1 MVTVPDPPAL
11 EAGAVEEEV
20 AGASVPPMVAEIMVA
35 QNIVFGI
42 LAVVMVAAAFRLV
55 TTQNVVRAALFLAIV
70 LAGAAGLYILLA
82 AEFVAWVQVL
92 VYIGAV
98 VVLLLFGVMLTRAPI
113 GRDADLDND
122 QRLLGALV
130 ALFLF
135 GALGAV
141 LLDAFGDQEVGTI
154 AIRRTAEVSDSI
166 FGDYVIPFEVSSVLL
181 LAALVGAVALAA
193 EGTRTAMYLN
203 QFLLLAAVLFCLG
216 VYGVL
221 ARKNAVLVLMSI
233 ELMLN
238 AVNINLIAFGA
249 FRDNVIGQ
257 VFSLF
262 VIAIAAAEVG
272 VGLAI
277 VLLIFRNRADI
288 DLDEL
293 DLMKG

>member
-1 MVTVPDPPAL
+1 
-11 EAGAVEEEV
+11 
-20 AGASVPPMVAEIMVA
+20 MVA

-113 GRDADLDND
+113 GRDADLDNE

-135 GALGAV
+135 GSLGAV
-141 LLDAFGDQEVGTI
+141 LIDAFGDQEVGTA

-166 FGDYVIPFEVSSVLL
+166 FGDFVIPFEVASILL
-181 LAALVGAVALAA
+181 LAALVGAVALA
-193 EGTRTAMYLN
+193 R
-203 QFLLLAAVLFCLG
+203 
-216 VYGVL
+216 
-221 ARKNAVLVLMSI
+221 
-233 ELMLN
+233 
-238 AVNINLIAFGA
+238 
-249 FRDNVIGQ
+249 RD
-257 VFSLF
+257 
-262 VIAIAAAEVG
+262 
-272 VGLAI
+272 
-277 VLLIFRNRADI
+277 
-288 DLDEL
+288 
-293 DLMKG
+293 